1 MNILFS
7 CMIGIIIAIIG
18 IFLLIK
24 AGIEIWH
31 MNFSQEK
38 RLLVIVILL
47 VTNWL
52 GLFVYYFYAKNKL
65 EEWLK

>member
-1 MNILFS
+1 MGILVGF
-7 CMIGIIIAIIG
+7 IISAIISIIG
-18 IFLLIK
+18 LLLLIK
-24 AGIEIWH
+24 AAIEIWQ

-47 VTNWL
+47 ATNWL
-52 GLFVYYFYAKNKL
+52 GVFAYYFYARNKL